1 MSMNIEVSEPTPEN
15 PAESD
20 KPSQVSLLERAVE
33 LNDRFPGETRDQVL
47 EVIREARAQAEKEG
61 RVRRAQILESVL
73 MANEPVGQLA
83 KRRAE
88 LQKLFTE
95 NANILT
101 GPVMD
106 ALKKQG
112 ILYKNGEEYLLPDEI
127 LKRVY

>member
-1 MSMNIEVSEPTPEN
+1 MNIEVSQTPEEN
-15 PAESD
+15 PAETD

-33 LNDRFPGETRDQVL
+33 LDERFPGETRDQVL
-47 EVIREARAQAEKEG
+47 EVIREARAAAERDG

-88 LQKLFTE
+88 LQKLFTD

-101 GPVMD
+101 GPVID
-106 ALKKQG
+106 ALKKKG
-112 ILYKNGEEYLLPDEI
+112 ILYRNGEEYLLPDEI

>member
-1 MSMNIEVSEPTPEN
+1 MNSEVSQTPEEN
-15 PAESD
+15 PAETD

-33 LNDRFPGETRDQVL
+33 LNERFPGETRDQVL
-47 EVIREARAQAEKEG
+47 EVIREARDAAEREG
-61 RVRRAQILESVL
+61 RVRRAQVLESVL

-88 LQKLFTE
+88 LQKLFSD

-101 GPVMD
+101 GPVLD

-112 ILYKNGEEYLLPDEI
+112 ILCKNGEEYLLPAEI

>member
-1 MSMNIEVSEPTPEN
+1 MNIEVSRAPEEN
-15 PAESD
+15 PAEAD

-33 LNDRFPGETRDQVL
+33 LDERFLGETRDQVL
-47 EVIREARAQAEKEG
+47 EVIREARDAAERDG

-88 LQKLFTE
+88 LQKLFTD

-101 GPVMD
+101 GPVID
-106 ALKKQG
+106 ALKKKG
-112 ILYKNGEEYLLPDEI
+112 ILYRNGEEYLLPDEI